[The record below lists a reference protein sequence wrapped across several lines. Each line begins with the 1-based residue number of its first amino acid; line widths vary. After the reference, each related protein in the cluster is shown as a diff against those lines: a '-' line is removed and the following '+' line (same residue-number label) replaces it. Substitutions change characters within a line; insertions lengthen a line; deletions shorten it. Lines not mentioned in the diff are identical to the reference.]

1 MNGVAKRKRC
11 ISMGDEKIEFA
22 IDNETAVEF
31 LGDLVE
37 HLEQTGRPLWI
48 NSGLGCV
55 DLGVEGCI
63 FLSFMPCPP
72 YEYGKVI
79 AIDPQPEEYF

>member
-1 MNGVAKRKRC
+1 MD
-11 ISMGDEKIEFA
+11 SEKIEFA
-22 IDNETAVEF
+22 IANETAVEF

-37 HLEQTGRPLWI
+37 HLEQTGRPLLI

-55 DLGVEGCI
+55 DMGVEGCI
-63 FLSFMPCPP
+63 FLSFMSCIP
-72 YEYGKVI
+72 YEYGKAI